1 MPRYKYE
8 CSECSHLVIAFHR
21 LNDTVT
27 DCIMCNSKST
37 MKRLLSKPIIVQKS
51 EYDVEQEVGELT
63 KEHIEAN
70 REILKEQ
77 KEKAKKENY
86 EPS

>member
-8 CSECSHLVIAFHR
+8 CGKCNHLVIAFHR
-21 LNDTVT
+21 LKDTVT
-27 DCIMCNSKST
+27 DCIKCDSKDT
-37 MKRLLSKPIIVQKS
+37 MKRLLSRPIVLQES
-51 EYDVEQEVGELT
+51 ESDIEEEIGELT

-70 REILKEQ
+70 REILKQQ

>member
-1 MPRYKYE
+1 
-8 CSECSHLVIAFHR
+8 
-21 LNDTVT
+21 
-27 DCIMCNSKST
+27 
-37 MKRLLSKPIIVQKS
+37 MKRLLSRPIIIQES
-51 EYDVEQEVGELT
+51 ECELEQEVGELT

>member
-8 CSECSHLVIAFHR
+8 CGKCNHLVIAFHR
-21 LNDTVT
+21 LKDTVT
-27 DCIMCNSKST
+27 DCIKCDSKDT
-37 MKRLLSKPIIVQKS
+37 MKKLLSRPIVLQES
-51 EYDVEQEVGELT
+51 ESDIEEEIGELT

-70 REILKEQ
+70 REILKQQ

-86 EPS
+86 DPA

>member
-8 CSECSHLVIAFHR
+8 CGKCNHLVIAFHR
-21 LNDTVT
+21 LKDTVT
-27 DCIMCNSKST
+27 DCIKCDSKDT
-37 MKRLLSKPIIVQKS
+37 MKRLLSRPIVLQES
-51 EYDVEQEVGELT
+51 ESDIEKEIGELT

-70 REILKEQ
+70 REILKQQ

>member
-8 CSECSHLVIAFHR
+8 CGKCNHLVIAFHR
-21 LNDTVT
+21 LKDTVT
-27 DCIMCNSKST
+27 DCIKCDSKDT
-37 MKRLLSKPIIVQKS
+37 MKKLLSRPIVLQES
-51 EYDVEQEVGELT
+51 ESDIGEEIGELT

-70 REILKEQ
+70 REILKQQ

>member
-8 CSECSHLVIAFHR
+8 CGKCNHLVIAFHR
-21 LNDTVT
+21 LKDTVT
-27 DCIMCNSKST
+27 DCIKCDSKDT
-37 MKRLLSKPIIVQKS
+37 MKKLLSRPIVLQES
-51 EYDVEQEVGELT
+51 ESDIEEEIGELT

-70 REILKEQ
+70 REILKQQ

>member
-8 CSECSHLVIAFHR
+8 CSKCNHLVIAFHR
-21 LNDTVT
+21 LKDTVT
-27 DCIMCNSKST
+27 DCITCDSKNT
-37 MKRLLSKPIIVQKS
+37 MKRLLSRPIIVQES
-51 EYDVEQEVGELT
+51 ECELEQEVGELT